1 LGTVTEFF
9 WNLVFATF
17 VPILAPLIVFSLET
31 SQLARLGALY
41 GTADFFLALAV
52 GVFHLA
58 PHMGHHHPAGWIIAG
73 VTLLIAIILFVSSCR
88 KFWYHLWQYEQVVA
102 KNKAEGMTVVSE
114 VGRKCE
120 FVVSFLLSFFLPI
133 LGTLIRIGC
142 RRTLQSRFGA
152 MKGLAWFLIILG
164 AVTLAI
170 PVLIGGLFLLQVS
183 KLHFQRAIISASAA
197 SVNNNAAN
205 V

>member
-17 VPILAPLIVFSLET
+17 VPILAPLVVFSLET

-41 GTADFFLALAV
+41 GTADFFLAVAI
-52 GVFHLA
+52 GAFHFA
-58 PHMGHHHPAGWIIAG
+58 PHLHHAAGWVVAG
-73 VTLLIAIILFVSSCR
+73 VTLLIAIILFASSCR
-88 KFWYHLWQYEQVVA
+88 RFWYHLWQYEQVVA

-114 VGRKCE
+114 VGRRCE
-120 FVVSFLLSFFLPI
+120 FIVSFLLSFFLPI

-164 AVTLAI
+164 AVTFGI

-197 SVNNNAAN
+197 ASVNNNAAN